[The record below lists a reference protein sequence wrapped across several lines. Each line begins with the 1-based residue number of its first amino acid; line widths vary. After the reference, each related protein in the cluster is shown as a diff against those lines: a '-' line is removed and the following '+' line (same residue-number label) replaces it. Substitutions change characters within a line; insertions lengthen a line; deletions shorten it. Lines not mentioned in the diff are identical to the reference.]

1 MCTCACLCLCM
12 QVVAVET
19 FVEEHYQDQI
29 QRLSGDPSLPELHQ
43 LLQLLCADEVAH
55 RSAPAD
61 EAAPQHTPTDTHTDT
76 HTHTQTDRQTDRHTH
91 THTHT
96 TDVRADNAANAS
108 LFTVYHRCTQ
118 ARRRN
123 RAVWTRRNTRCTR
136 TRACHRSLV
145 LHCQVWICGRCCRF
159 PPLLTRGTRH

>member
-1 MCTCACLCLCM
+1 MWACLCLCM

-76 HTHTQTDRQTDRHTH
+76 QTHTQTDRQTDRQ
-91 THTHT
+91 
-96 TDVRADNAANAS
+96 TDSQTD
-108 LFTVYHRCTQ
+108 T
-118 ARRRN
+118 
-123 RAVWTRRNTRCTR
+123 
-136 TRACHRSLV
+136 
-145 LHCQVWICGRCCRF
+145 
-159 PPLLTRGTRH
+159 

>member
-1 MCTCACLCLCM
+1 M

-61 EAAPQHTPTDTHTDT
+61 EAAPQHTPTHRHTDTHRHTQTHTDT
-76 HTHTQTDRQTDRHTH
+76 HTQTH
-91 THTHT
+91 THTHIDT
-96 TDVRADNAANAS
+96 HTHSNHPS
-108 LFTVYHRCTQ
+108 HK
-118 ARRRN
+118 
-123 RAVWTRRNTRCTR
+123 
-136 TRACHRSLV
+136 
-145 LHCQVWICGRCCRF
+145 I
-159 PPLLTRGTRH
+159 